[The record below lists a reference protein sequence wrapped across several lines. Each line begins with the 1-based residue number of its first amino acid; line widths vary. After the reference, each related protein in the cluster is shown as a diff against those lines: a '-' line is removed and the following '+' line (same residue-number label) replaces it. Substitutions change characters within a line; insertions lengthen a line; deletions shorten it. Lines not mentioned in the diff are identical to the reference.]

1 MIFWKITKT
10 CHELVVLVIFFLK
23 KHYRQLFISPL
34 RKKRSTSKSKIK
46 LKEKL
51 IDIPHW
57 SNCFK
62 VQKLMFLN
70 TTAINV
76 IICIYT
82 YKIVILFFS
91 IFRTLCS
98 IFLPKK
104 LNSINIFKVI
114 KPHLLTR
121 KVTQLWIQM
130 RLVVVSSR
138 QKSQKL
144 RLVMDQVIPISVICW
159 LS

>member
-23 KHYRQLFISPL
+23 KHYGQLFISPL
-34 RKKRSTSKSKIK
+34 RKRSTYRSKIK
-46 LKEKL
+46 LVEKL
-51 IDIPHW
+51 INIWYW

-62 VQKLMFLN
+62 VLKLMLFN

-76 IICIYT
+76 IVCIYT

-130 RLVVVSSR
+130 RLVVAVG
-138 QKSQKL
+138 KNL
-144 RLVMDQVIPISVICW
+144 RS
-159 LS
+159 